1 MSDTRDR
8 ANRYVWNPMTRMA
21 DVLGRQRVWVRGEGS
36 TLFDE
41 EGRAYLDGCGSLWYA
56 NVGYGRQEIVDAV
69 ARQMELLPAWM
80 LFGPN
85 VTVPTVDLA
94 ERLAGL
100 TPGDCNRIYFTC
112 GGSESV
118 EIALKIARQ
127 YHRLVGSHGRVK
139 VIARRG
145 SYHGSTLGALSA
157 TGTPHNRRMFEP
169 LVPGFRHVD
178 PFSLEAL
185 EAAVELESPET
196 VAAILVE
203 PASAASGLRFPPDG
217 YLPGVRELCDRHG
230 ILLVA
235 DEVICGFGRTGTWFG
250 VDHWGVVPDLVTMAK
265 GLSSGY
271 VPLGAVAVADR
282 VFAPFAEDR
291 EDAGFFSGN
300 TYAGHAASCAGALEN
315 VAILERE
322 ELVERSAREGR
333 YLHDLLAPL
342 ADDFDAVR
350 EVRGGRGLVAAVELE
365 SPVAAAVA
373 ERAYDRGVLVRA
385 LTAETITLSPPL
397 VVARDELER
406 IVEALRGALG
416 GVQDRRGPAV
426 TVPAGVKGG
435 GMA

>member
-1 MSDTRDR
+1 
-8 ANRYVWNPMTRMA
+8 V
-21 DVLGRQRVWVRGEGS
+21 
-36 TLFDE
+36 
-41 EGRAYLDGCGSLWYA
+41 
-56 NVGYGRQEIVDAV
+56 NVGYGRREIVDAV

-80 LFGPN
+80 LFGAN

-112 GGSESV
+112 GGSESI

-127 YHRLVGSHGRVK
+127 YHRLVGSAGRVK

-145 SYHGSTLGALSA
+145 SYHGSTFGALSA

-185 EAAVELESPET
+185 EAAVELEGAET

-203 PASAASGLRFPPDG
+203 PALAAAGVRFPPDD
-217 YLPGVRELCDRHG
+217 YLPRVRELCDRHG

-235 DEVICGFGRTGTWFG
+235 DEVICGFGRSGTWFG
-250 VDHWGVVPDLVTMAK
+250 VDHWGVVPDMVTMAK

-271 VPLGAVAVADR
+271 VPLGAVAVADA

-291 EDAGFFSGN
+291 DDAGFYSGN
-300 TYAGHAASCAGALEN
+300 TYAGHAASCAGALAN
-315 VAILERE
+315 VAIIERE
-322 ELVERSAREGR
+322 GLVERSAREGR
-333 YLHDLLAPL
+333 YLQELLAPL
-342 ADDFDAVR
+342 AGDFEVVR
-350 EVRGGRGLVAAVELE
+350 ELRGGRGLVAAVELDGAL
-365 SPVAAAVA
+365 AAAVA
-373 ERAYDRGVLVRA
+373 EEAYARGVLVRA

-397 VVARDELER
+397 VIARDELER
-406 IVEALRGALG
+406 VVEALRDALEE
-416 GVQDRRGPAV
+416 VERRRGPAGAL
-426 TVPAGVKGG
+426 PAGTKGG
-435 GMA
+435 EMA